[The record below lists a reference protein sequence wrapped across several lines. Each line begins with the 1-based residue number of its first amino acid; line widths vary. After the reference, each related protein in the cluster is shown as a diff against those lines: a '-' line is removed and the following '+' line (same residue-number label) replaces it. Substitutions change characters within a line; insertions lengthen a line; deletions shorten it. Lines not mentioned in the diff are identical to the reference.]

1 MTYLFMKD
9 KLNTVHD
16 TLTCVCFVYNSFDGF
31 VGWSGAHTIGLVR
44 CRFFRARIYNETN
57 IDPAFAAKMQAE
69 CPFEGGDDNFSP
81 FDSSKPEAHDF
92 DNGYYQ
98 NLVKSKGLIH
108 SDQQLFGNGT
118 STNAQVRRYSRNF
131 GRFKKDFAD
140 AMFKMSMLSPLTG
153 TEGEIR
159 TNCHF
164 VNAPISNTTTA

>member
-1 MTYLFMKD
+1 
-9 KLNTVHD
+9 
-16 TLTCVCFVYNSFDGF
+16 
-31 VGWSGAHTIGLVR
+31 
-44 CRFFRARIYNETN
+44 
-57 IDPAFAAKMQAE
+57 MQAE

-108 SDQQLFGNGT
+108 SDQQLFGNGS

-164 VNAPISNTTTA
+164 VNAPSNTTTA